1 MPVRVQELGPRQNKC
16 HVLSRRF
23 MLFAALLLFMY
34 IIRPSFVSADDNA
47 PAENAVVMEVELD
60 DGPQIVA
67 PSSEEDITE
76 DSSAPSEAP
85 EAETAPGTSEEDLVY
100 GHAIENLSKI
110 SRHPEIIR
118 RGRHVISNS
127 AHSPVD
133 SPPNSKSPKASPPN
147 APYRRDNNDG
157 DIFNLIAR
165 GLIQLIH
172 AAGSYM
178 GNEPFSPRNPSTP
191 KSSKELESKKN
202 ENIPTWDGLPVVED
216 GDFQEVIREKAVKML
231 EILGYER
238 RYPEALYTLG
248 EMQLVGKFGH
258 PRNVTSAVQHFSK
271 LAHDYGHPAGQRM
284 MGFFH
289 ATGVGVEKN
298 YGKALLYTSFAAVGR
313 DHVAE
318 MTLGYWNLVG
328 VGMSKNCEDAAWY
341 YRRAADRAIANFR
354 SGPPGG
360 LTMPPSSVNLPDIVA
375 GGVYGSGASGSGQSR
390 DNSHLSGPMT
400 TEEVLDLHKVDADKG
415 DVHAMLR
422 VGASYYTGLQ
432 DVPRDYNQAF
442 RYFYRACA
450 VSDSVRI
457 PPPPPTV
464 NGVTQQRDPAAVAAE
479 RLAKQVGKSCGL
491 LGRMYFRGEGVQAD
505 NATARIYFEKG
516 LKLESDVAMNGLGIM
531 YLDGSA
537 GLNKDV
543 QRAAELFQQAAIMNN
558 GDAQVNMGELLLSLP
573 RPDIN
578 RATQYF
584 KLAVRDHILAWYH
597 MGNIL
602 TQGLGD
608 TKENCLAGVQ
618 YYKFVAERGCWS
630 DPIMQEAYKSYLLE
644 DVEGA
649 FIRYLL
655 AAERGYELGQLNSAW
670 LIDIAA
676 FDANESQFF
685 SNGSDA
691 YETALS
697 LWNRAAN
704 QGSVDARVKVGDY
717 YYYGLGTG
725 RANKAE
731 KPSSN
736 DGLDKEPAVRYE
748 LSSGGWK
755 QWIPEQ
761 IRDMLPKHLLP
772 VARGKPD
779 PERAAMYYLVAA
791 QIDFSAIAMWNLGWM
806 HENGVGVKKDF
817 HLAKRLYDQSLT
829 TNSDAY
835 LPVYLSLTK
844 LAFKRS
850 LAYITGGDGL
860 TPSTTNI
867 NNPPAPEAEMKRKKA
882 TGKGEAGNS
891 LPGDEMVYDLEDD
904 FADLIETIIVLG
916 LTLTAVLLVWY
927 RRNLNNN
934 WRPPAQAPRRPEPA
948 APPRE
953 NIARA
958 EMAGG
963 AGAGN
968 FVLVDEQ
975 AVVETSEPAISS
987 SWETPAGTTEHVDE
1001 SGAGPSPAED
1011 DGGLRRRVGVE
1022 ADGD

>member
-1 MPVRVQELGPRQNKC
+1 MKRPIERIRDDRSAEIIQRIQRGSSHTNMPARSQEMRPRQNKC

-23 MLFAALLLFMY
+23 ILFAALLIFLY
-34 IIRPSFVSADDNA
+34 IIRPSFVSADYNA

-60 DGPQIVA
+60 DGSQIVA
-67 PSSEEDITE
+67 PTSEDIAS
-76 DSSAPSEAP
+76 DFSAPLEAT
-85 EAETAPGTSEEDLVY
+85 EAEAAPAISEEDLVY
-100 GHAIENLSKI
+100 GHAIELLSKI
-110 SRHPEIIR
+110 SRNPEIIR

-127 AHSPVD
+127 AHSPLD
-133 SPPNSKSPKASPPN
+133 SPPVSTSASKAAAPN
-147 APYRRDNNDG
+147 TPNRRGTSNDG

-172 AAGSYM
+172 STRSYL
-178 GNEPFSPRNPSTP
+178 GNEPFSPRTVAAP
-191 KSSKELESKKN
+191 KGSNELESRKN
-202 ENIPTWDGLPVVED
+202 KNFPKWDGLPVVEH
-216 GDFQEVIREKAVKML
+216 GDSHEVIREKAVMML

-238 RYPEALYTLG
+238 RYQEALFTLG
-248 EMQLVGKFGH
+248 EMQLVGKFRQ

-271 LAHDYGHPAGQRM
+271 LAHDYGHPAAQKM

-289 ATGVGVEKN
+289 ATGVGAEKN
-298 YGKALLYTSFAAVGR
+298 YGKALLYTSFAAVGH
-313 DHVAE
+313 DHAAE

-328 VGMSKNCEDAAWY
+328 VAMPKNCEDAAWY
-341 YRRAADRAIANFR
+341 YRRAADRAIAKFR

-360 LTMPPSSVNLPDIVA
+360 LTVPPSSINLPDIMA
-375 GGVYGSGASGSGQSR
+375 GGVYGSGASGSGQPR
-390 DNSHLSGPMT
+390 DQSHFSGPMT
-400 TEEVLDLHKVDADKG
+400 TEEVLELHKVDADKG
-415 DVHAMLR
+415 DLHAMLR

-450 VSDSVRI
+450 ASDSVRI
-457 PPPPPTV
+457 PPAPPTV
-464 NGVTQQRDPAAVAAE
+464 NGVPQQRDPLAVAAE

-491 LGRMYFRGEGVQAD
+491 LGKMYFRGEGVQAD

-537 GLNKDV
+537 GLTKDV

-573 RPDIN
+573 RPDVN
-578 RATQYF
+578 QATQYF
-584 KLAVRDHILAWYH
+584 KLAARDHILAWYH

-618 YYKFVAERGCWS
+618 YYKYVAERGCWS

-644 DVEGA
+644 DIEGA

-670 LIDIAA
+670 LIDTGISA
-676 FDANESQFF
+676 FDPMESQFF
-685 SNGSDA
+685 ANGSDP
-691 YETALS
+691 YESALS

-725 RANKAE
+725 NNEKASTID
-731 KPSSN
+731 SS
-736 DGLDKEPAVRYE
+736 DKESRLHHE
-748 LSSGGWK
+748 LAPGGWK
-755 QWIPEQ
+755 HWIPEQ

-791 QIDFSAIAMWNLGWM
+791 QTDFSAMAMWNLGWM
-806 HENGVGVKKDF
+806 HENGVGVEKDF

-844 LAFKRS
+844 LAFKRT
-850 LAYITGGDGL
+850 LAYITG
-860 TPSTTNI
+860 
-867 NNPPAPEAEMKRKKA
+867 
-882 TGKGEAGNS
+882 
-891 LPGDEMVYDLEDD
+891 
-904 FADLIETIIVLG
+904 
-916 LTLTAVLLVWY
+916 
-927 RRNLNNN
+927 
-934 WRPPAQAPRRPEPA
+934 
-948 APPRE
+948 
-953 NIARA
+953 
-958 EMAGG
+958 
-963 AGAGN
+963 
-968 FVLVDEQ
+968 
-975 AVVETSEPAISS
+975 
-987 SWETPAGTTEHVDE
+987 
-1001 SGAGPSPAED
+1001 
-1011 DGGLRRRVGVE
+1011 
-1022 ADGD
+1022 